1 MRLTGAGFRPKSR
14 VKIVFEA
21 PKRVVVGSAVIRSD
35 GGFDTSVVVP
45 PHASPGPHKLQVVG
59 RAPSGQTMTWE
70 EPVIVVASG
79 TLVAASANGP
89 EVAAPVL
96 LALAFAFPLATW
108 LVLQFLALRRRRAS
122 GPTSGH

>member
-1 MRLTGAGFRPKSR
+1 
-14 VKIVFEA
+14 
-21 PKRVVVGSAVIRSD
+21 
-35 GGFDTSVVVP
+35 
-45 PHASPGPHKLQVVG
+45 
-59 RAPSGQTMTWE
+59 MTWE